1 MKQTTPKVDNFTALP
16 LYKLF
21 QIYLPFMLSGHQ
33 FDMETKNTYTRH
45 GEKYKKVML
54 LDGHSRGAVMTLKL
68 AITLLWLVTTMKRS
82 GH

>member
-1 MKQTTPKVDNFTALP
+1 MKQTAPKVDNFTALP

-21 QIYLPFMLSGHQ
+21 QIYLQFMLSGHQ

-54 LDGHSRGAVMTLKL
+54 LDGHSRGVVMTLKL
-68 AITLLWLVTTMKRS
+68 AITYYGLLLQ
-82 GH
+82 